1 MTKTSATTKTAQIFY
16 QRETYNNRTAARQ
29 GFAKGGAGDHEIQA
43 KEKERMKERERDPD
57 HSFLSQERTDSH
69 VGNPI
74 EIHTLQLIT

>member
-43 KEKERMKERERDPD
+43 KEKERMKERERIQTTA
-57 HSFLSQERTDSH
+57 FYLER
-69 VGNPI
+69 
-74 EIHTLQLIT
+74 ELIPT